1 MRPDTLYKLRL
12 WLISHKTRMRRV
24 SATPAWS
31 RYLRDLSSGDSVD
44 VREVVHEVA
53 EQDAVDVRRGPRV
66 RPDVEFSEPVG
77 ITEQKISK

>member
-1 MRPDTLYKLRL
+1 MCQDCD
-12 WLISHKTRMRRV
+12 HETRMRRV
-24 SATPAWS
+24 SATRS

>member
-1 MRPDTLYKLRL
+1 M
-12 WLISHKTRMRRV
+12 
-24 SATPAWS
+24 
-31 RYLRDLSSGDSVD
+31 D

-77 ITEQKISK
+77 ITEQKKEKNFHPSKFTTSC